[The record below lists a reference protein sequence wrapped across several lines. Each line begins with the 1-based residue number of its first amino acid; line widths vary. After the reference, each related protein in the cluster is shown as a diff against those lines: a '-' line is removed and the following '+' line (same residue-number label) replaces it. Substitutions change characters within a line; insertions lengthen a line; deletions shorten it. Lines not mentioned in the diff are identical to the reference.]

1 MSANRASR
9 RTVWSW
15 AVYDFAN
22 SSFTTIVV
30 TFIYAAYFA
39 QAIAPDETAGTN
51 LWSNGVTISAIIVA
65 LLSPF
70 VGAMADQAGRRKRYL
85 LISTVVC
92 VLGSVVLFFPQEGD
106 VVFAITAFIFA
117 NVAFEMAN
125 VFYNAFLPDLAPLD
139 RIGRISGIGW
149 ALGYV
154 GGLLCMIAGLFVLV
168 NPDPPL
174 FGLDASTGEHVRA
187 TNLLVAAWFA
197 VFSLPLFLFVPDRTV
212 ENPPHTMQ
220 LVRSAWTDLKRV
232 WSDVR
237 RFRQVVRLLA
247 ARLLYNDGLVTIFG
261 FGGLYAA
268 VVFDFTVQEIIVFGI
283 VLNASAGI
291 GSLAMGYLDDY
302 IGGKKTILISIVGL
316 TLFTMLAVVAE
327 DRTLFWIAG
336 IGVGLLAGPNQSA
349 SRSLLG
355 RFTPEHHENE
365 FYGFFAFS
373 GKFTAFL
380 GPFVLGKLTAIFDS
394 MRAGISVVVVLFIAG
409 GLLLLIVNEE
419 EGVRASGRDPGVTL
433 PGAAED

>member
-1 MSANRASR
+1 
-9 RTVWSW
+9 VWSW
-15 AVYDFAN
+15 ALYDFAN
-22 SSFTTIVV
+22 SSFTTVVV

-39 QAIAPDETAGTN
+39 QAVAPDETTGTN
-51 LWSNGVTISAIIVA
+51 MWSNGVTISAVIVA

-92 VLGSVVLFFPQEGD
+92 VFGSVLMFFPQQGD
-106 VVFAITAFIFA
+106 VVFAITAFVVA

-154 GGLLCMIAGLFVLV
+154 GGLLCLVAGLVLLI

-174 FGLDASTGEHVRA
+174 FGLDASTGENVRA
-187 TNLLVAAWFA
+187 STLLVAAWYA
-197 VFSLPLFLFVPDRTV
+197 VFSIPLFLFVKDRRV
-212 ENPPHTMQ
+212 ENPPHASQ
-220 LVRSAWTDLKRV
+220 LVRSAWKDLKRV
-232 WSDVR
+232 WNDVR

-268 VVFDFTVQEIIVFGI
+268 VVFDFTVQEIIIFGI
-283 VLNASAGI
+283 ALNISAGA
-291 GSLAMGYLDDY
+291 GALAMGYLDDY

-316 TLFTMLAVVAE
+316 TVFTILAVFAE
-327 DRTLFWIAG
+327 DRTWFWVAG

-349 SRSLLG
+349 SRSLCG
-355 RFTPEHHENE
+355 Q
-365 FYGFFAFS
+365 
-373 GKFTAFL
+373 
-380 GPFVLGKLTAIFDS
+380 V
-394 MRAGISVVVVLFIAG
+394 
-409 GLLLLIVNEE
+409 
-419 EGVRASGRDPGVTL
+419 
-433 PGAAED
+433 

>member
-1 MSANRASR
+1 M
-9 RTVWSW
+9 WSW
-15 AVYDFAN
+15 AIYDFAN
-22 SSFTTIVV
+22 SSFTTVVV

-39 QAIAPDETAGTN
+39 QGVAADETAGTN
-51 LWSNGVTISAIIVA
+51 MWSNGVTISAIIVA
-65 LLSPF
+65 ILSPF

-85 LISTVVC
+85 LIATIGC
-92 VLGSVVLFFPQEGD
+92 VLGSVVLFFPQQGD
-106 VVFAITAFIFA
+106 VVFAITAFVVA

-125 VFYNAFLPDLAPLD
+125 VFYNAFLPDLAPLN

-154 GGLLCMIAGLFVLV
+154 GGLLCMVGALFLLI

-174 FGLDASTGEHVRA
+174 FGLDTTTGENVRAST
-187 TNLLVAAWFA
+187 LLVAAWYA
-197 VFSLPLFLFVPDRTV
+197 IFSIPLFLFVPDRRV
-212 ENPPHTMQ
+212 ENPPHASQ
-220 LVRSAWTDLKRV
+220 LIRSAWKDLKRV
-232 WSDVR
+232 WNDVR
-237 RFRQVVRLLA
+237 RYRQVVRLLA

-283 VLNASAGI
+283 ALNISAGA
-291 GSLAMGYLDDY
+291 GALAMGYLDDY

-316 TLFTMLAVVAE
+316 TIFTALAVVAE
-327 DRTLFWIAG
+327 DRTWFWVAG

-355 RFTPEHHENE
+355 RFTPPRHENE
-365 FYGFFAFS
+365 FFGFFAFS
-373 GKFTAFL
+373 GKFTAFI

-394 MRAGISVVVVLFIAG
+394 MRIGITVVVVLFIAG
-409 GLLLLIVNEE
+409 GLLLLIVDED
-419 EGVRASGRDPGVTL
+419 EGVQASGRDPGVTL
-433 PGAAED
+433 PDA